1 MLLHEILNVGEANKV
16 ALIYKG
22 QMISYSELRDNVNA
36 LRNYLYLNGVRQ
48 GDRVGLFYKNSPEF
62 IYSYFAVIS
71 LGAVIVPFNIM
82 LTPRELE
89 YMVND
94 ASINLIVTMQKL
106 DIDTKQVV
114 IPEVSDI
121 FSTNAEV
128 PHIDIDENDESTI
141 IYTSGT
147 TGLPKGA
154 VLTHKNLVA
163 NTNSVYEEISINNA
177 DNFLT
182 VLPCFHSFAWTV
194 TVAAPLSRGAT
205 LTIMEMFNPGEAL
218 RNIAEYKVTV
228 VAGVPAMFNFY
239 YMAGTKQ
246 MFESVRIFICGGA
259 SLTTKLFNGFKEK
272 FGLTIMEGYGLS
284 EASPVVTFNPLEKSK
299 PGSIGTPLNGVEVK
313 IVNANGDET
322 AVNEVG
328 ELLVRGE
335 NVMKGYLNMPEV
347 TEKTIVNGWL
357 HTGDL
362 AYKDEDDYIFI
373 ADRLKDMII
382 VSGLNVYS
390 KEVEDQIAMHPDVA
404 EVAVVGLSDEKRGE
418 VVCAYIVL
426 KEGKILDK
434 KSVQAFLRENL
445 ASYKIP
451 KNIYFVDKLPKN
463 ALGKVLKQELKKVLI
478 NI

>member
-1 MLLHEILNVGEANKV
+1 MLLHEILNAGENDKV

-22 QMISYSELRDNVNA
+22 QKITYKELRKNINS
-36 LRNYLYLNGVRQ
+36 LRSYLYSNGVKQ
-48 GDRVGLFYKNSPEF
+48 GDRIGLFYKNSPEF

-89 YMVND
+89 YMIND
-94 ASINLIVTMQKL
+94 ADISLVITMQKL
-106 DIDTKQVV
+106 DINTKQLV
-114 IPEVSDI
+114 IPETPDI
-121 FSTNAEV
+121 FTAKTEIPNININENA
-128 PHIDIDENDESTI
+128 ESTI

-147 TGLPKGA
+147 TGTPKGA

-163 NTNSVYEEISINNA
+163 NTISVCEEITITDK

-194 TVAAPLSRGAT
+194 TVSAPLSRGGT
-205 LTIMEMFNPGEAL
+205 ITIMEIFNPGEAL

-239 YMAGTKQ
+239 YMAGTKE
-246 MFESVRIFICGGA
+246 MFDSVRIFICGGA
-259 SLTTKLFNGFKEK
+259 SLPSKLFYGFKEK

-284 EASPVVTFNPLEKSK
+284 EASPVVTFNPLDKSK

-313 IVNANGDET
+313 IVKHDGNET
-322 AVNEVG
+322 DINEVG
-328 ELLVRGE
+328 ELLVRGD

-347 TEKTIVNGWL
+347 NAKTIVDNWL

-362 AYKDEDDYIFI
+362 AYKDDEGYIFI

-404 EVAVVGLSDEKRGE
+404 EVAVVGASDEKRGE

-426 KEGKILDK
+426 KEGKELDK
-434 KSVQAFLRENL
+434 KTIQAFLRENL

-451 KNIYFVDKLPKN
+451 KNVYFIEKLPKN
-463 ALGKVLKQELKKVLI
+463 ALGKVLKHELK
-478 NI
+478 NN